1 MADNLFSNKMQNL
14 DILRYSNDE
23 SYVNYIKHLS
33 VKTAVKTENVQ
44 VLLPFKTN
52 AKIKI
57 ALVLLKKEITK

>member
-33 VKTAVKTENVQ
+33 VKTAVKNGKC
-44 VLLPFKTN
+44 PS
-52 AKIKI
+52 
-57 ALVLLKKEITK
+57 LVTTQNKC